1 MGFSCILL
9 HVHDIDSIN
18 VTCMYMTVNG
28 HWYSL
33 VERYVV
39 GNLGGLNTSSCC

>member
-18 VTCMYMTVNG
+18 AGSEWGSVAFSYM
-28 HWYSL
+28 SMIL
-33 VERYVV
+33 IA
-39 GNLGGLNTSSCC
+39 LM